1 MAPGL
6 RDSHVL
12 RVSIFVNRRSATGL
26 TLIELVVTMAILS
39 ILAAAALPYAEI
51 AVRRERESELRAGL
65 REIRTAIDHFHEDAR
80 KLPKTSDVASD
91 DGYPRTLEVL
101 VNGVVSPG
109 AAGVKRITYLRR
121 VPRDPFA
128 DAGLPPTEQW
138 VLRGYQDTPD
148 TLFWN
153 GKDVYDVRSRSDKQ
167 ALDGT
172 YYRDW

>member
-1 MAPGL
+1 MRRASTFVD
-6 RDSHVL
+6 R
-12 RVSIFVNRRSATGL
+12 RVAAGL

-51 AVRRERESELRAGL
+51 TVRREREAELRTGL
-65 REIRTAIDHFHEDAR
+65 REIRTAIDRFHEDAR
-80 KLPKTSDVASD
+80 KAPKTGDAASD
-91 DGYPRTLEVL
+91 DSYPRNLEVL
-101 VNGVVSPG
+101 VNGVASPG
-109 AAGVKRITYLRR
+109 TAAGKRVTYLRR

-128 DAGLPPTEQW
+128 DPGHPPAEQW
-138 VLRGYQDTPD
+138 ALRGYQDAPD
-148 TLFWN
+148 SLFWN

>member
-1 MAPGL
+1 M
-6 RDSHVL
+6 
-12 RVSIFVNRRSATGL
+12 ITGL

-51 AVRRERESELRAGL
+51 TVRREREAELRAGL
-65 REIRTAIDHFHEDAR
+65 REIRTAIDRFHDDAR
-80 KLPKTSDVASD
+80 KALKTGDASD
-91 DGYPRTLEVL
+91 DGYPRNLEVL
-101 VNGVVSPG
+101 VNGVASPG
-109 AAGVKRITYLRR
+109 TAAGKRVTYLRR

-128 DAGLPPTEQW
+128 DPGLPPVEQW
-138 VLRGYQDTPD
+138 ALRGYQDAPD
-148 TLFWN
+148 SMFWN